1 MDPEMNPEAT
11 PPASPAPQGMPP
23 AAAPAEAPKSK
34 RPTPRFDG
42 PIPGENFTSDTKN
55 YPWHRPPEFTD
66 LDTAIEMTY
75 KKFTD
80 EEIGFNLLTMIEMG
94 SDLCTIADMY
104 VTAGIGAGKWTPDF
118 AMLLAGPVVHI
129 LYLMAKG
136 YDLDPVMG
144 FESKEKIPTAA
155 FFKTLTKID
164 KNKAKKSNDK
174 VDVEKVLDG
183 AKSAKPGGF
192 MGMGT
197 PEGEEPSEPV
207 MNLGQKTVPVDEDTE
222 LAGGEE

>member
-1 MDPEMNPEAT
+1 MDPEMNPAT
-11 PPASPAPQGMPP
+11 PPVSTPP
-23 AAAPAEAPKSK
+23 EAAPATK

-42 PIPGENFTSDTKN
+42 PIPGENFTSDTRN

-66 LDTAIEMTY
+66 LDSAIEMTF

-118 AMLLAGPVVHI
+118 ALLLAGPVVHI

-164 KNKAKKSNDK
+164 KNKAKKSNED
-174 VDVEKVLDG
+174 VDLNKVLD
-183 AKSAKPGGF
+183 APKKPGGF
-192 MGMGT
+192 MGMS
-197 PEGEEPSEPV
+197 EDSEPSEPV
-207 MNLGQKTVPVDEDTE
+207 MNLGSKTVPVDEDTE
-222 LAGGEE
+222 LAGGEA